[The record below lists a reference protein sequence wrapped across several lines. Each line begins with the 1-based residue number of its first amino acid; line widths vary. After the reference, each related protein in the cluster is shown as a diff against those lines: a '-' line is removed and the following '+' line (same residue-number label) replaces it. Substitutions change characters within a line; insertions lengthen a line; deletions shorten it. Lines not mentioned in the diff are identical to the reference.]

1 MKKWMLA
8 LALTGGVLTL
18 GACNNTDNGSGEV
31 VAESK
36 AGDITKDDLYNL
48 MKDKYGSPA
57 LQQLVYE
64 KVLSDKYKVTDEEV
78 DKKVDELKNDLGPNF
93 EMALAQYGF
102 NSEDDLK
109 ETFRIGLLQEKAAL
123 KDVEATEEEMKE
135 YYENYKPEIKARHI
149 LIGTENQTPEA
160 AEKTAKEVKAR
171 LDKGEKFE
179 DVAKEVSTDTLSA
192 QEGGDLGWFQ
202 PGTGKMV
209 PEFDAA
215 AAKLKKGEISAPVQ
229 TEYGYHIIQV
239 TDIKEKKSYE
249 DMKDEIEYQVKV
261 AKLTPE
267 MINEAMQRELKD
279 AKVKINDKELKNALE
294 SNPQQ

>member
-8 LALTGGVLTL
+8 FALTGGVLTL

-36 AGDITKDDLYNL
+36 AGNITKDDLYEL

-78 DKKVDELKNDLGPNF
+78 NKKIEELKADLGDQF
-93 EMALAQYGF
+93 EMALQQYGY
-102 NSEDDLK
+102 NSEEDLK

-123 KDVEATEEEMKE
+123 KDVEATEKEMKE

-149 LIGTENQTPEA
+149 LVKDEA
-160 AEKTAKEVKAR
+160 AAKAAKAR

-192 QEGGDLGWFQ
+192 QQGGDLGWFQ

-209 PEFDAA
+209 PEFDEAA
-215 AAKLKKGEISAPVQ
+215 GKLKKGEISAPVK

-239 TDIKEKKSYE
+239 TDIKEKQSY
-249 DMKDEIEYQVKV
+249 DKMKDEIEYQVKV
-261 AKLTPE
+261 SKLTPE
-267 MINEAMQRELKD
+267 MIDAAMQEELKAAD
-279 AKVKINDKELKNALE
+279 VEIKDKDLKKALE